1 VPQRICLSATKAKYG
16 LIRPLFGPI
25 LLILG
30 LVAPIAS
37 PAQTIA
43 VRLERVTLLTSNLDR
58 AMRSFLARGFRFE
71 SSDFAPYGPVRVRF
85 SSGATLELESGD
97 PKDSSDWKTR
107 ALAAYGNHVAGVAF
121 AIDDLPRVAR
131 RLDSI
136 GIPHGPVTPHGF
148 GLAGIAPLDLVFV
161 PRDAHGI
168 QSATGK
174 NGYRRV
180 SWLLLTASDS
190 SQALLRRVFDALGLR
205 KLHEGCCDY
214 WLTGPVDARTAIRFE
229 IPVDER
235 SSTSAAPEKSFKP
248 EGEWLSIEDGG
259 IVYGY

>member
-16 LIRPLFGPI
+16 LLRPLFGPI
-25 LLILG
+25 LLFLG

-37 PAQTIA
+37 PAQTNA
-43 VRLERVTLLTSNLDR
+43 VRLERVTLLTSNLDS
-58 AMRSFLARGFRFE
+58 AMRSFLAHGFRFE
-71 SSDFAPYGPVRVRF
+71 PSKFAPYGPVRILL
-85 SSGATLELESGD
+85 SSGVTLELESSD
-97 PKDSSDWKTR
+97 PKDLSDWKTR
-107 ALAAYGNHVAGVAF
+107 ARAAYGNHVAGIAF
-121 AIDDLPRVAR
+121 AVDDLPGVAR
-131 RLDSI
+131 RLDSMR
-136 GIPHGPVTPHGF
+136 IPHGPVTPHGF
-148 GLAGIAPLDLVFV
+148 GLAGIAPLDVVFV
-161 PRDAHGI
+161 PRNM
-168 QSATGK
+168 SVATGAIGK

-229 IPVDER
+229 LP
-235 SSTSAAPEKSFKP
+235 SAAFRP